1 MISSSAVMPAAIVLL
16 AAGLLL
22 IAIALL
28 RRRGPAST
36 YDAGRMA
43 AHLQSLDTQL
53 RQDITRRMDETHR
66 AIDVLRL
73 QADERVRREEEMLWA
88 TRRIESVFAG
98 SSGRGK
104 AGEHALAEALRA
116 LPQEMVARDVAL
128 NGRVVEFGLR
138 LGDGRTLPIDS
149 KWPAT
154 DLLARIE
161 GMEDG
166 ADRAAVIREVER
178 EVERRIREVAQYIA
192 PGHTT
197 PYALV
202 ALPDAALGCCTT
214 VYREAHRRG
223 VLLMSY
229 SMAVPYLLAL
239 YRLHLEYAGNLDV
252 ERTRARLQELQR
264 GLDELDATLENKLA
278 RAATMTQNAYLEA
291 KQVTARL
298 QAQLSASE
306 ISAAEP
312 PPQLPD

>member
-1 MISSSAVMPAAIVLL
+1 MTASDALVPAVILLL

-22 IAIALL
+22 IGVALL
-28 RRRGPAST
+28 RRRGPAN

-53 RQDITRRMDETHR
+53 RQDITRRMDETQR
-66 AIDVLRL
+66 AVDALRL
-73 QADERVRREEEMLWA
+73 QADERVRREEELVRA

-166 ADRAAVIREVER
+166 TDRAAVIREVER

-197 PYALV
+197 PYALA

-214 VYREAHRRG
+214 VYREAHKRG

-278 RAATMTQNAYLEA
+278 RAATMTQNAYFEA

-306 ISAAEP
+306 AEAGP
-312 PPQLPD
+312 PARLPM